1 MSVAQQ
7 FEDDVRRRIYEYV
20 EENGAV
26 DPETVR
32 RNVPV
37 ESRTASKPTRS
48 GEDLEPAARLSP
60 EAFDHHVSV
69 LERDGFLTERDGTLR
84 IAFQADGDHETVDA
98 DGVEALI
105 RPARQEDIAG
115 IVGVIESV
123 ATGGSYVVA
132 ERLADRIDRD
142 EVLLRHNEDEQRVF
156 FVATVDD
163 ETIGWLHLE
172 AGRFPMVAH
181 TAEMTVGVME
191 RYRGQGIGSALVE
204 RGRSWAGDQGFRKLY
219 QTVPETNE
227 GAVSFLGD
235 HGWEVE
241 ARREGHYLVD
251 DELVDEVQL
260 ATWLD

>member
-1 MSVAQQ
+1 MSVTQQ

-20 EENGAV
+20 EESGV
-26 DPETVR
+26 IDPETVR
-32 RNVPV
+32 RNVPI
-37 ESRTASKPTRS
+37 ESQTASKPARS
-48 GEDLEPAARLSP
+48 GEDLEPSARLSP
-60 EAFDHHVSV
+60 EAFDHHVSI
-69 LERDGFLTERDGTLR
+69 LERDGFVEEADGKLR
-84 IAFQADGDHETVDA
+84 IAFRPDGEHETVSA
-98 DGVEALI
+98 DGVKALI

-123 ATGGSYVVA
+123 AAGGSYVVA
-132 ERLADRIDRD
+132 ARLADRIDRD

-156 FVATVDD
+156 FVATVAD

-172 AGRFPMVAH
+172 AGHFPMVAH
-181 TAEMTVGVME
+181 TTEMTVGVME

-204 RGRSWAGDQGFRKLY
+204 RGLSWAGDQGFRKVY

-227 GAVSFLGD
+227 GAISFLED
-235 HGWEVE
+235 HGWAVE